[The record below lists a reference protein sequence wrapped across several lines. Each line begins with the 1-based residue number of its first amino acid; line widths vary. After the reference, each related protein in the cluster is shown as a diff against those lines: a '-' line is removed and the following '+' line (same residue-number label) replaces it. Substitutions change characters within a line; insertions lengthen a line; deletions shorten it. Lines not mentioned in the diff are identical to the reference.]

1 MSESNV
7 MKTGTTTLGIHFKGG
22 IILAADKRATAGHLI
37 AQKDT
42 EKVNSIT
49 KNIAV
54 TMAGTA
60 SDGQLLIKLARAEL
74 KLKEIRTQVNL
85 DVREAAAYMSRLVYN
100 NLRKPSMMP
109 GISHFVMAGTD
120 SSGFYLFDIFQ
131 DGTMIEC
138 KDYISSGSGS
148 VMAYGVLETLY
159 KPNMT
164 LEEAKDLA
172 IKCVNAAI
180 KRDSASGNG
189 IDIFLINED
198 GANRIMT
205 QDIEP
210 VIVNK

>member
-1 MSESNV
+1 
-7 MKTGTTTLGIHFKGG
+7 
-22 IILAADKRATAGHLI
+22 
-37 AQKDT
+37 
-42 EKVNSIT
+42 
-49 KNIAV
+49 
-54 TMAGTA
+54 
-60 SDGQLLIKLARAEL
+60 
-74 KLKEIRTQVNL
+74 
-85 DVREAAAYMSRLVYN
+85 MSRLVYN

-120 SSGFYLFDIFQ
+120 SSGFYLFDIFP
-131 DGTMIEC
+131 DGTMSEC

-159 KPNMT
+159 KPNMN

-189 IDIFLINED
+189 IDIFLINKD